1 MLDKYAVR
9 VGGGNNHRFALYD
22 GILIKDNHIAAAG
35 GVREALWRAQ
45 QFRPPTLKI
54 EIEVTCLE
62 ELRAALTGGADLVML
77 DNMSLEEMR
86 EAVTITQGRIPL
98 EASGGITLDRIGA
111 IAETGVDFISV
122 GCLTHSVKAA
132 DITLMVCPSP

>member
-1 MLDKYAVR
+1 
-9 VGGGNNHRFALYD
+9 
-22 GILIKDNHIAAAG
+22 
-35 GVREALWRAQ
+35 
-45 QFRPPTLKI
+45 
-54 EIEVTCLE
+54 
-62 ELRAALTGGADLVML
+62 ML